1 VNKSTPVQVS
11 SLTGITAIAAGGFHS
26 IFLKNDGTVWA
37 VGYNA
42 FGQLGDGTT
51 ANKSTPVQVSSL
63 TGITAIAAGGFHSI
77 FLKNDGTVWA
87 VGSNGDGQLGDGTTG
102 NKSTPVQVSV
112 LCVPLSASISS
123 QTNVSCN
130 GGSNGSATVT
140 ASGGAPPYS
149 YSWSNGQTTATATG
163 LSAGMYTV
171 TVTDITN
178 STASVSVTITQP
190 VALIASISSSTNVAC
205 YGDSNGSA
213 TATVSGG
220 TPPYSYSWSNGQ
232 TIATATGLSV
242 GTYTVTVTDF
252 NGCSSTAQI
261 TITGNALPNV
271 MANASATAV
280 CAGGQVTLTGSG
292 AASYT
297 WSGGVTNGVAFTPSS
312 TATYTVTGTDAN
324 GCSNTDQVTVT
335 VNALPNVTANASAT
349 AVCAGGQVTLTGSGA
364 ASYSWTGGVTNGVAF
379 TPANTATYTVTGTD
393 ANGCSNTDQITVT
406 VKPLPDVT
414 VSNNAN
420 TLTANQAGASYQWI
434 DCNNNNAPISGETSQ
449 SFVPSTSGVYAV
461 IVTLNGCSGTSSC
474 QNVLVSGV
482 DAKLLS
488 KLPFSIYP
496 NPSKGAFTIQSSKGG
511 VFELMD
517 VTGKVI
523 NIYAITST
531 QQTVHENL
539 PVGVYFVREKGSG
552 NVRKLIIE

>member
-1 VNKSTPVQVS
+1 VGFDYYGQLGIGTMVDKSSPVQVS
-11 SLTGITAIAAGGFHS
+11 SLTSITAIAADGNHS
-26 IFLKNDGTVWA
+26 LFLKNDGTVWA
-37 VGYNA
+37 VGNNFY
-42 FGQLGDGTT
+42 GQLGDGTT
-51 ANKSTPVQVSSL
+51 DSKSTPVQVSPL
-63 TGITAIAAGGFHSI
+63 TGITAIAAGGLHSL

-87 VGSNGDGQLGDGTTG
+87 VGRNNNGQLGDGTTV

-112 LCVPLSASISS
+112 LCVPFSASISS

-130 GGSNGSATVT
+130 GGSNGRATVT
-140 ASGGAPPYS
+140 VSGGAPPYS

-163 LSAGMYTV
+163 LSAGTHTV
-171 TVTDITN
+171 TVTDNTN

-190 VALIASISSSTNVAC
+190 SALIASISSSTNVNC

-232 TIATATGLSV
+232 TVATATGLSV
-242 GTYTVTVTDF
+242 GTYTVTITDA

-261 TITGNALPNV
+261 TITGNA
-271 MANASATAV
+271 
-280 CAGGQVTLTGSG
+280 
-292 AASYT
+292 
-297 WSGGVTNGVAFTPSS
+297 
-312 TATYTVTGTDAN
+312 
-324 GCSNTDQVTVT
+324 
-335 VNALPNVTANASAT
+335 
-349 AVCAGGQVTLTGSGA
+349 
-364 ASYSWTGGVTNGVAF
+364 
-379 TPANTATYTVTGTD
+379 
-393 ANGCSNTDQITVT
+393 
-406 VKPLPDVT
+406 LPDVT

-420 TLTANQAGASYQWI
+420 TLTANQAGASYLWI

-461 IVTLNGCSGTSSC
+461 IVILNGCSGTSSC
-474 QNVLVSGV
+474 QNVIVSGV

-496 NPSKGAFTIQSSKGG
+496 NPNKGAFTIQSTKGG
-511 VFELMD
+511 IFELMD

-552 NVRKLIIE
+552 SVQKLIIE